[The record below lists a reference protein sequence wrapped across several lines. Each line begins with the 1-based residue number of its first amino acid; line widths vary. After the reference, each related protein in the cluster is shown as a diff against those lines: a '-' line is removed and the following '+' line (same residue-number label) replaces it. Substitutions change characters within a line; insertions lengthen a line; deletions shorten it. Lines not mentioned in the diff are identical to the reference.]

1 MLLSKPMKSTIRA
14 AALILL
20 AALTVTVS
28 GLLGSAAARAQPAGG
43 GLSPITSNNSAAA
56 AISTVPAGSQA
67 RGGPDAVSDT
77 PIPGMVEVRRGADI
91 VYMSR
96 DGKYVFTGE
105 LYQVGNHVDLT
116 EVHRRELR
124 ERLIDALP
132 ESQMLVFGP
141 KNSKY
146 TVTVFTDVDCVYCRA
161 LHGQIEDYNRLGIQ
175 VRYVFFPRTG
185 PNTSSWYK
193 AEQVWC
199 SSDRHEALTRAKLGE
214 PLSAKV
220 CAANPVAR
228 EYALGQAIGLQ
239 GTPGIVASN
248 GALVGGYLPPAALLA
263 ALKSSEQS
271 PTAGPND

>member
-1 MLLSKPMKSTIRA
+1 MKSMTQVA
-14 AALILL
+14 AASLL
-20 AALTVTVS
+20 AALAAMAT
-28 GLLGSAAARAQPAGG
+28 GLAGSAAAFAQPPAG
-43 GLSPITSNNSAAA
+43 GLSPISPSSGAAAA

-77 PIPGMVEVRRGADI
+77 PIAGMVEVRRGADI

-116 EVHRRELR
+116 ETHRRELR
-124 ERLIDALP
+124 RKLIDALP
-132 ESQMLVFGP
+132 ASQMLVFGP
-141 KNSKY
+141 KDPKY

-161 LHGQIEDYNRLGIQ
+161 LHGQIEDYNQLGIQ
-175 VRYVFFPRTG
+175 VRYVFYPRTG

-199 SSDRHEALTRAKLGE
+199 SNDRHDALTRAKLGE

-220 CAANPVAR
+220 CAVNPVAR

-239 GTPGIVASN
+239 GTPAIVAAN

-263 ALKSSEQS
+263 ALKGSAQP